1 MARSTPNTPRAGG
14 NGRPDDHAAR
24 YLRLLGPATRGVA
37 VVPPDV
43 ADGELWRLHEAG
55 IRGVRFMMLPAGV
68 LPWSALEPLAARI
81 APLGWLVDNPAELYG
96 FG

>member
-1 MARSTPNTPRAGG
+1 MADSE
-14 NGRPDDHAAR
+14 
-24 YLRLLGPATRGVA
+24 LR
-37 VVPPDV
+37 
-43 ADGELWRLHEAG
+43 RLHEAG